1 MSKSLKAYVRSI
13 IDGVTL
19 GSPENSN
26 RQLNTLQSDTEV
38 KFGVIEALNGKI
50 IEISTYK
57 SNPTGPDWTHQAYIV
72 RDGETLAEAM
82 ATVVIRKGL
91 ER

>member
-1 MSKSLKAYVRSI
+1 MSRSLSAYVRSI
-13 IDGVTL
+13 IDGGTL
-19 GSPENSN
+19 GSPEKSN
-26 RQLNTLQSDTEV
+26 QQLNTLQSESEV
-38 KFGVIEALNGKI
+38 KIGVIEALNGKI

-57 SNPTGPDWTHQAYIV
+57 SNPNGPDWTHQAYIV

-82 ATVVIRKGL
+82 ATVIIMKGL